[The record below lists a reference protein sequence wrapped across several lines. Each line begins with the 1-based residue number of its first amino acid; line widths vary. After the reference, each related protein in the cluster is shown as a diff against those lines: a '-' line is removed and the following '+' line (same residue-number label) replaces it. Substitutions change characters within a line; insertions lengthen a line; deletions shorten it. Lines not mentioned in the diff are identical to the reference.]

1 MILTDQNYQI
11 LALLRSYKIDENDAI
26 QVGNFFTLPNTVQE
40 EGSGNSQTAPVPYA
54 PIYTK
59 SLHSFKVWA
68 QEKELEYLSW
78 ESKHKSEGSKSKSS
92 SKKKNFTLKQLLL
105 CVDSGVT
112 QFGSEFIE
120 HCILSSGLPNARVTI
135 VCFLV
140 NYVMLV
146 MLVMLCLYFILFFFL
161 RLM

>member
-1 MILTDQNYQI
+1 MKYYHIKFKKGGNVILTDQNYQI

-26 QVGNFFTLPNTVQE
+26 QVGNFFTLPNTMQE
-40 EGSGNSQTAPVPYA
+40 EKEGNSNSNSQTVPVTYD
-54 PIYTK
+54 PIYKK
-59 SLHSFKVWA
+59 SLHAFKVWA
-68 QEKELEYLSW
+68 HEKELEYLSW
-78 ESKHKSEGSKSKSS
+78 ESKHKSEGSKNKSSS

-135 VCFLV
+135 VIYLV
-140 NYVMLV
+140 S
-146 MLVMLCLYFILFFFL
+146 
-161 RLM
+161 